1 MVNVLL
7 FKKKKRHLGQC
18 GITHGSLL
26 SQRRACFPWKHKN
39 PDHPAKGTTGAKKR
53 DKGREGSDRGS
64 RKKAPRSLDSFKG
77 GYTRER
83 GQDIGLPVSRQVRP
97 HRERKRYRGTGLS
110 TL

>member
-1 MVNVLL
+1 METQ
-7 FKKKKRHLGQC
+7 KPRSPG
-18 GITHGSLL
+18 
-26 SQRRACFPWKHKN
+26 
-39 PDHPAKGTTGAKKR
+39 KGTTGAKKR

-97 HRERKRYRGTGLS
+97 HRERKRSKAQALVLFKYVPNVCFIGI
-110 TL
+110 

>member
-1 MVNVLL
+1 METQ
-7 FKKKKRHLGQC
+7 KPRSPG
-18 GITHGSLL
+18 
-26 SQRRACFPWKHKN
+26 
-39 PDHPAKGTTGAKKR
+39 KGTTGAKKR